1 MNSRLLYG
9 VVVDQ
14 HQVRERPMKQLL
26 RLPGSL
32 ATGLLMLLLMV
43 GLASCSGRS
52 QAQTDA
58 RLREI
63 AVEVIPQVERA
74 VGLTF
79 QSSPQIALRSRD
91 QVRAYLNLKIEAELP
106 PAEIERLTIA
116 YRMFGLIPDTLDL
129 AALLLELY
137 SEQVAGY
144 YDPDSSM
151 LYVVEGSDP
160 AVARFT
166 IAHELVHALQ
176 DQYMPLDSVL
186 NLERQNDRQIA
197 AQAVL
202 EGQAMIGSILALMPG
217 QDLNALGS
225 FWSDGERRHAIREQE
240 QRMPVFASAPLVVRE
255 GLIFPYLAG
264 ADFVGWFKRLYP
276 DTVPYGSRL
285 PTSTEQILH
294 PDRYRAG
301 DNPVSLSFAE
311 VQGALYTDGL
321 GEYEI
326 RVLLTELTGS
336 ESTAA
341 AGALDWGG
349 DRYAVFDVAGRHGL
363 VWWSVWDSDRAADRF
378 ADLLGRAWSERVT
391 GSERH
396 AVERKTVDGYPA
408 VLFMY
413 GPSNWSMWDDP
424 AHVTTR

>member
-1 MNSRLLYG
+1 MT
-9 VVVDQ
+9 
-14 HQVRERPMKQLL
+14 QLL
-26 RLPGSL
+26 RHPGYPLVSLLILPI
-32 ATGLLMLLLMV
+32 AV
-43 GLASCSGRS
+43 GLTSCSDRS

-58 RLREI
+58 RVREI
-63 AVEVIPQVERA
+63 ADEVIPQVERA
-74 VGLTF
+74 VGLAF
-79 QSSPQIALRSRD
+79 QSPPQIALRSRE

-106 PAEIERLTIA
+106 PQEIERLTIA
-116 YRMFGLIPDTLDL
+116 YRIFGLIPDTLDL
-129 AALLLELY
+129 AALLLDLY

-160 AVARFT
+160 AVAKFT

-176 DQYMPLDSVL
+176 DQYMPIDSVL
-186 NLERQNDRQIA
+186 NLQRQNDRQIA

-202 EGQAMIGSILALMPG
+202 EGQAMIGSILALVPG
-217 QDLNALGS
+217 QDLSALGS
-225 FWSDGERRHAIREQE
+225 FWSDGERRRAIREQE
-240 QRMPVFASAPLVVRE
+240 QRMPVFASAPLIVRE

-264 ADFVGWFKRLYP
+264 ADFVGWFNRLYP
-276 DTVPYGSRL
+276 DTVPYGPRL

-301 DNPVSLSFAE
+301 DSPVSLDFSDEQSA
-311 VQGALYTDGL
+311 VYTDGL

-341 AGALDWGG
+341 AGALGWGG
-349 DRYAVFDVAGRHGL
+349 DRYAVFDIAGRHGL

-378 ADLLGRAWSERVT
+378 ADLLGRAWSERMS

-396 AVERKTVDGYPA
+396 AVERQTVDSYPA

-424 AHVTTR
+424 ARVTTR

>member
-1 MNSRLLYG
+1 
-9 VVVDQ
+9 
-14 HQVRERPMKQLL
+14 MKQLS
-26 RLPGSL
+26 RLPGNPI
-32 ATGLLMLLLMV
+32 TRLLVLPLLV
-43 GLASCSGRS
+43 GLTSCSDRG

-58 RLREI
+58 RIREI
-63 AVEVIPQVERA
+63 ADEVIPQVERA

-79 QSSPQIALRSRD
+79 RAPPQIALRSRE
-91 QVRAYLNLKIEAELP
+91 QVRAYLNRKIEIELP
-106 PAEIERLTIA
+106 PEEIERLTIA

-129 AALLLELY
+129 AALLLDLY

-176 DQYMPLDSVL
+176 DQYMPIDSVL
-186 NLERQNDRQIA
+186 NLQRQNDRQIA

-217 QDLNALGS
+217 QDLSALGS
-225 FWSDGERRHAIREQE
+225 FWSDGERRRAIREQE
-240 QRMPVFASAPLVVRE
+240 QRMPVFASAPLIVRE

-264 ADFVGWFKRLYP
+264 ADFVGWFKRIYP
-276 DTVPYGSRL
+276 DTVPYGSRM

-301 DNPVSLSFAE
+301 DNPVNLEFAGA
-311 VQGALYTDGL
+311 QSALYTDGL

-341 AGALDWGG
+341 AGALGWGG
-349 DRYAVFDVAGRHGL
+349 DRYAVFDVGGQHGL
-363 VWWSVWDSDRAADRF
+363 VWWSVWDSDGAADQF
-378 ADLLGRAWSERVT
+378 ADLLGRVWSERMT
-391 GSERH
+391 GSKRH
-396 AVERKTVDGYPA
+396 AVERATVDSYPA

-413 GPSNWSMWDDP
+413 GPVNWIMWDDP
-424 AHVTTR
+424 ARVTTR

>member
-1 MNSRLLYG
+1 
-9 VVVDQ
+9 
-14 HQVRERPMKQLL
+14 MKQLL
-26 RLPGSL
+26 RLPGNPL
-32 ATGLLMLLLMV
+32 TRLLVLPLVV
-43 GLASCSGRS
+43 GLTSCSDRS
-52 QAQTDA
+52 QAQADA
-58 RLREI
+58 RIREI
-63 AVEVIPQVERA
+63 ADEVIPQVERA

-79 QSSPQIALRSRD
+79 QVPPQIALRSRE
-91 QVRAYLNLKIEAELP
+91 QVRAYLNLKIETELP
-106 PAEIERLTIA
+106 PEEIERLTIA

-129 AALLLELY
+129 AALLLDLY

-176 DQYMPLDSVL
+176 DQYMPIDSVL
-186 NLERQNDRQIA
+186 NLQRQNDRQIA

-202 EGQAMIGSILALMPG
+202 EGQAMIGSILALVPG
-217 QDLNALGS
+217 QDLSALGS
-225 FWSDGERRHAIREQE
+225 FWSDGERRRAIREQE
-240 QRMPVFASAPLVVRE
+240 QRMPVFASAPLIVRE

-264 ADFVGWFKRLYP
+264 ADFVGWFNRFYP

-301 DNPVSLSFAE
+301 DNPVNLEFA
-311 VQGALYTDGL
+311 GAQSAVYTDGL

-341 AGALDWGG
+341 AGALGWGG
-349 DRYAVFDVAGRHGL
+349 DRYAVFDVAGQHGL
-363 VWWSVWDSDRAADRF
+363 VWWSVWDSDGAADRF
-378 ADLLGRAWSERVT
+378 ADLLGRVWPERVT
-391 GSERH
+391 GSKRH
-396 AVERKTVDGYPA
+396 AVERATVGSYPA

-413 GPSNWSMWDDP
+413 GPSDWSMWDDP
-424 AHVTTR
+424 ARVTSR